1 VTRFFNFTP
10 TLLRITRIASTVR
23 PWRPITFHRSLGW
36 TRNSNYDNLLTF
48 DRTDL
53 NLVGVMHERLC
64 NRLYQVLHRPSLCA
78 RRSTEQVEGAN
89 EEFFA
94 ALRQQIER
102 WCDQRRL
109 RELAVLLP
117 GYTSFFG
124 LTDDWARLYEAL
136 QDTRAIGREKFSLAE
151 WELLNDLISA
161 AERAVY
167 RR

>member
-1 VTRFFNFTP
+1 MTRFQ
-10 TLLRITRIASTVR
+10 S
-23 PWRPITFHRSLGW
+23 
-36 TRNSNYDNLLTF
+36 
-48 DRTDL
+48 
-53 NLVGVMHERLC
+53 
-64 NRLYQVLHRPSLCA
+64 
-78 RRSTEQVEGAN
+78 N

-94 ALRQQIER
+94 VLRQQIER

-117 GYTSFFG
+117 GYTSFFA
-124 LTDDWARLYEAL
+124 LTDDWARLCEAL
-136 QDTRAIGREKFSLAE
+136 KATRAIGREKFAAAE

>member
-1 VTRFFNFTP
+1 M
-10 TLLRITRIASTVR
+10 AS
-23 PWRPITFHRSLGW
+23 FQS
-36 TRNSNYDNLLTF
+36 
-48 DRTDL
+48 
-53 NLVGVMHERLC
+53 
-64 NRLYQVLHRPSLCA
+64 
-78 RRSTEQVEGAN
+78 N

-109 RELAVLLP
+109 RELALLLP

-124 LTDDWARLYEAL
+124 LMDDWARLYEAL
-136 QDTRAIGREKFSLAE
+136 KDTRAIGREKFSAAE

-161 AERAVY
+161 AEGAVY

>member
-1 VTRFFNFTP
+1 MTSFQ
-10 TLLRITRIASTVR
+10 SK
-23 PWRPITFHRSLGW
+23 
-36 TRNSNYDNLLTF
+36 
-48 DRTDL
+48 
-53 NLVGVMHERLC
+53 
-64 NRLYQVLHRPSLCA
+64 
-78 RRSTEQVEGAN
+78 

-136 QDTRAIGREKFSLAE
+136 KATRAIGREKFSAAE
-151 WELLNDLISA
+151 WELLNVLVSA

>member
-1 VTRFFNFTP
+1 MTSFQ
-10 TLLRITRIASTVR
+10 S
-23 PWRPITFHRSLGW
+23 
-36 TRNSNYDNLLTF
+36 
-48 DRTDL
+48 
-53 NLVGVMHERLC
+53 
-64 NRLYQVLHRPSLCA
+64 
-78 RRSTEQVEGAN
+78 N

-94 ALRQQIER
+94 ALRQQVER

-109 RELAVLLP
+109 RELALVLR

-136 QDTRAIGREKFSLAE
+136 KDTRALGREKFSVAE